1 MVYATRSVCYAT
13 NLLGPLRT
21 VRWFFGREV
30 FLFSFAELSRPTS
43 VLQMTYTIL
52 TAIRVSRFDF
62 TGDQAQVSSVRRL
75 SVSMAEWLQVVA
87 LVGIGFAYGAVVSY
101 QDPLQR
107 LPLASS
113 LYGAELLVRLAELT
127 INVINHHLGREL
139 RCFPG

>member
-1 MVYATRSVCYAT
+1 
-13 NLLGPLRT
+13 
-21 VRWFFGREV
+21 
-30 FLFSFAELSRPTS
+30 
-43 VLQMTYTIL
+43 MTYTIV

-62 TGDQAQVSSVRRL
+62 TGDQAQVSSLRRL
-75 SVSMAEWLQVVA
+75 SVSMAEWLQGVA

-127 INVINHHLGREL
+127 INVINDHLGRES